1 MAASSPRA
9 RCRRRG
15 RAPLHTRPHRVK
27 ICYSANDEK
36 PERGRVE
43 DGTVDYKRH
52 PLALMNEPAKDSMAN
67 VVMQQVMI
75 DAGAME
81 ASGPS
86 SAQASLEPYFF
97 LCAFAARDINPGE
110 ELTLHYGQ
118 GYRARRDYEV
128 GRNSSTYCNTDL
140 TAKLFP
146 QGIPWSSIVAIT
158 PEMLDSENSGSDEE
172 YVPKRRR

>member
-1 MAASSPRA
+1 MPEYDSA
-9 RCRRRG
+9 RR
-15 RAPLHTRPHRVK
+15 PLAKDYAFETGVVDAQGTKLRFVIVPHLR
-27 ICYSANDEK
+27 
-36 PERGRVE
+36 E

-97 LCAFAARDINPGE
+97 LCAFAAKNIHPGE